1 MPPIPRVPVASV
13 VWMAVLFGAFGV
25 RLTMLEPDAP
35 GRPVIVAGVWISG
48 IAVFALVESVVLAR
62 IALHR
67 ARHPSRLIAAVARG
81 ADGLLGDGE
90 RVEDA
95 IRLVLWGPLR
105 LRAQG
110 LVAVLPR
117 TMATPLGADAPWL
130 APLLNNNT
138 PQQVVLARTGARL
151 LLCRPDI
158 ERKVEIAGHITLDR
172 ILFVEFGRLRQ
183 RRVERLLIGIGFANG
198 PSIVTEYAPEFGE
211 VIARFF
217 AGLLPPSE
225 GTREE

>member
-25 RLTMLEPDAP
+25 RFTMLEPDAP

-48 IAVFALVESVVLAR
+48 IAVFVLVEFVVLAR

-117 TMATPLGADAPWL
+117 TMATPLGADAPWSN
-130 APLLNNNT
+130 ANP
-138 PQQVVLARTGARL
+138 RSERCARL
-151 LLCRPDI
+151 GRVDSVGSAPKCTACSSTS
-158 ERKVEIAGHITLDR
+158 ERIA
-172 ILFVEFGRLRQ
+172 
-183 RRVERLLIGIGFANG
+183 
-198 PSIVTEYAPEFGE
+198 P
-211 VIARFF
+211 
-217 AGLLPPSE
+217 
-225 GTREE
+225 